1 MQIKTTDMIEQIFK
15 ISELMEQ
22 LVDLLELEDQ
32 EEKQLDKV
40 RIGRVNGH
48 TTFTFEPKKDVEF
61 NFCNF
66 EGELQYVDVPKWTE
80 ANFQKVVDELQ
91 FIILKLN

>member
-1 MQIKTTDMIEQIFK
+1 MIEQIFK

-48 TTFTFEPKKDVEF
+48 TTLTVEEDY
-61 NFCNF
+61 NFSNF

-80 ANFQKVVDELQ
+80 ANFQLVIDELE
-91 FIILKLN
+91 FIISKLN